1 MSAAGAVALWVA
13 AVAALVGLSWWLPRP
28 HDGIGH
34 AAVRNRA
41 LLVVAGALVAIVAG
55 ALLMPR

>member
-1 MSAAGAVALWVA
+1 MSAAGAVALWVV

-28 HDGIGH
+28 HGLGH
-34 AAVRNRA
+34 AAVRTRA